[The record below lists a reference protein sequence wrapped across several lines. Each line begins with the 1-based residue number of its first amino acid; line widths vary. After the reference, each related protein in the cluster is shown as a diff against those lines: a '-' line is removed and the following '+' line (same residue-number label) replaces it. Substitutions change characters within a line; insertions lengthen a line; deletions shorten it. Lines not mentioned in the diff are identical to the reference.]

1 MNCYNQKILHPFTT
15 KRKSFYHAPAK
26 YWVLFWAFAALQIQK
41 SKVFHVQLRIH
52 LYILAPTMN
61 SPLQRER
68 LRYLSELHLFFLSSS
83 APTSTTALAWVEL
96 VIISQDLATLMK
108 KKIA

>member
-61 SPLQRER
+61 SPLQ
-68 LRYLSELHLFFLSSS
+68 LRIEQLCAFDAKNPSLRTNKSCL
-83 APTSTTALAWVEL
+83 
-96 VIISQDLATLMK
+96 
-108 KKIA
+108 